1 MVSGTSEP
9 GLAEPGLAEP
19 GFAPFSLEPTP
30 PGGGPIACIPQLRWG
45 ERLVYITAA
54 GVPYVLHAPPNRVV
68 TAEEGFG
75 TPPMEYVVDRAP
87 FQHGDTVRDF
97 HLAPR
102 PIQLV
107 VLHNFRSRTE
117 YWAGRA
123 VLLSTVQPDA
133 LLRPGSLLKYQAGG
147 SKRQLDVYLESGPGF
162 VPPQGGWREWSFS
175 EAMRFIAHDPVWY
188 DPRRQETV
196 FDATGTTAF
205 ERDVVYGGTWPEQ
218 PSFVVT
224 GPVDG
229 LELHNHTN
237 GALLS
242 LPAYSLA
249 AGRSLTVQLRGDKS
263 IRLDDNTNLMPYL
276 SVTSDLT
283 GWQLAPGVTN
293 TIHVHGTSTTGA
305 TSVLMHW
312 YNRYF
317 GI

>member
-1 MVSGTSEP
+1 V
-9 GLAEPGLAEP
+9 
-19 GFAPFSLEPTP
+19 
-30 PGGGPIACIPQLRWG
+30 I
-45 ERLVYITAA
+45 
-54 GVPYVLHAPPNRVV
+54 
-68 TAEEGFG
+68 
-75 TPPMEYVVDRAP
+75 RA
-87 FQHGDTVRDF
+87 
-97 HLAPR
+97 
-102 PIQLV
+102 
-107 VLHNFRSRTE
+107 
-117 YWAGRA
+117 
-123 VLLSTVQPDA
+123 
-133 LLRPGSLLKYQAGG
+133 GSLLKYQAGG

-188 DPRRQETV
+188 APRRQETV

-205 ERDVVYGGTWPEQ
+205 ERDVVYDGTWPEQ

-263 IRLDDNTNLMPYL
+263 IQLDDNTNLMPYL

-317 GI
+317 GV